1 LKDKGICVERIT
13 DLVQIFGGAKPL
25 DGIDKNQ
32 NLYTW
37 FMEISK
43 HIDSL
48 KQEDGRKIVQLL
60 QALEQVQGKEAQLTY
75 VYIKEIN
82 INVMYVNII
91 CLCFQNFIN

>member
-1 LKDKGICVERIT
+1 MKDKEICVERIT
-13 DLVQIFGGAKPL
+13 DLAQIFDGVKPL

-60 QALEQVQGKEAQLTY
+60 QALEQVHGENMQS
-75 VYIKEIN
+75 
-82 INVMYVNII
+82 
-91 CLCFQNFIN
+91 

>member
-1 LKDKGICVERIT
+1 MLGKEAKWLRDKEICVERIT
-13 DLVQIFGGAKPL
+13 DLAQIFDGAKPL
-25 DGIDKNQ
+25 DGIDKNH

-60 QALEQVQGKEAQLTY
+60 QALEQVQGT
-75 VYIKEIN
+75 N
-82 INVMYVNII
+82 IEQYKTDILFYSN
-91 CLCFQNFIN
+91 L

>member
-1 LKDKGICVERIT
+1 MKDKGICVERIT
-13 DLVQIFGGAKPL
+13 DLVQIFGGTKPL

-37 FMEISK
+37 FMEINK

-60 QALEQVQGKEAQLTY
+60 QALEQVQGKEAQINRCL
-75 VYIKEIN
+75 YIYKRSI
-82 INVMYVNII
+82 
-91 CLCFQNFIN
+91 